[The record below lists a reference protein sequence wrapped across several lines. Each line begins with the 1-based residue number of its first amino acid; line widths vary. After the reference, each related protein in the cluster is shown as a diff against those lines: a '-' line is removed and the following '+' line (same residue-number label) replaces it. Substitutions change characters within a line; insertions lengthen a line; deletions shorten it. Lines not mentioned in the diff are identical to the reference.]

1 MLHPPHVPRAPEGP
15 QAGTPAEVAPQRAV
29 VVVTGLSGAGK
40 SSVLHALE
48 DLGYE
53 TVDNP
58 PLRLIDN
65 LLPGPDGRPIAVGV
79 DARRAEFSAEALLA
93 ALARLR
99 AEPGVTLRLVFCQA
113 DDEMLQRRYTET
125 RRRHPLAPE
134 GRVAD
139 GIRRE
144 RDLLAPLLEAA
155 DLVLDTTD
163 LALPRL
169 RARIAAEFSAAPAGG
184 LAVSV
189 VSFSFRNGLPRE
201 ADMVFDV
208 RFLANPHY
216 VADLKPKTGLDPAVA
231 AYVEQDPD
239 LPAIYARMTD
249 LLASLLPRFV
259 QEGKKYLTLAVGCT
273 GGRHRSVHVAEK
285 LARWLRGEGW
295 RVDVSHRELDREGS
309 RSAVASAPAGQP
321 SSETGGV

>member
-1 MLHPPHVPRAPEGP
+1 
-15 QAGTPAEVAPQRAV
+15 
-29 VVVTGLSGAGK
+29 
-40 SSVLHALE
+40 
-48 DLGYE
+48 
-53 TVDNP
+53 VDNP

-65 LLPGPDGRPIAVGV
+65 LLPGADGRPIAVGV

-99 AEPGVTLRLVFCQA
+99 GEPGVTLRLVFCQA

-144 RDLLAPLLEAA
+144 RELLAPVLDAA

-169 RARIAAEFSAAPAGG
+169 RARIAAEFSAAAAGG
-184 LAVSV
+184 LAVAV

-216 VADLKPKTGLDPAVA
+216 VPDLKPKTGLDPAVA

-239 LPAIYARMTD
+239 LPAIFARMTD
-249 LLASLLPRFV
+249 LLASLLSRFV

-285 LARWLRGEGW
+285 LARWLPREGW
-295 RVDVSHRELDREGS
+295 RVEVAHRELDREAS
-309 RSAVASAPAGQP
+309 RGASIAAPADRP
-321 SSETGGV
+321 SSVTGGV